1 MRASNLVKFSVSTF
15 QINLYLISCFR
26 SLGLAVAPRV
36 RFLQKVRKQLCANET
51 ADGMDHL
58 KETERNKNTLSS
70 ISKEGV
76 EKCRANFSGKVSV
89 NKTNEKER
97 RKETEECSASSE
109 GAEEGG
115 ESEDE
120 SEEVSEEEEKEV
132 PVPSRVPNPDS
143 MQFFGDDDDDD
154 DDTKDLDLLTVK
166 RRNVFGVESK
176 DNTAPVSSP
185 YSKAYE
191 S

>member
-1 MRASNLVKFSVSTF
+1 M
-15 QINLYLISCFR
+15 
-26 SLGLAVAPRV
+26 APRV
-36 RFLQKVRKQLCANET
+36 RFLQKVRKQLCANEA
-51 ADGMDHL
+51 ADGTDDL
-58 KETERNKNTLSS
+58 KETEQNKNTISS
-70 ISKEGV
+70 INNEGA
-76 EKCRANFSGKVSV
+76 EECGTNFSEKVSV
-89 NKTNEKER
+89 NKTKEKER

-109 GAEEGG
+109 GADSD

-120 SEEVSEEEEKEV
+120 LKEVYKGDEEEKEV

-143 MQFFGDDDDDD
+143 TQFFEDDDDE

-166 RRNVFGVESK
+166 RRDVFGVEAK
-176 DNTAPVSSP
+176 DNPAPVSSL